1 MKRRAL
7 LLVTAA
13 LTALLLS
20 AGVTASYLADRTE
33 RLHNTF
39 TPAEVTCQ
47 VTEQVENNEKAAI
60 QVQNTGNIPAYLRL
74 RLLSYRVNEDGQ
86 RIGGPADIPAFRLGE
101 GWLLAGDGCWYYES
115 PVEPMALTGN
125 LLAEALPLRA
135 YTDADG
141 GRQVIEVVA
150 EAVQATPE
158 EAVEQAWSAVTVENG
173 LLTAAREG
181 GNGA

>member
-7 LLVTAA
+7 LLVMAALAALLVSAGGTAA
-13 LTALLLS
+13 
-20 AGVTASYLADRTE
+20 YLADRTE

-47 VTEQVENNEKAAI
+47 VTEQVRDNEKTEI
-60 QVQNTGNIPAYLRL
+60 RVQNTGNIPAYLRL

-86 RIGGPADIPAFRLGE
+86 RIGGTASIPAFLPGE
-101 GWLLAGDGCWYYES
+101 GWLAGEDGCWYYKS
-115 PVEPMALTGN
+115 PVEPGALTGN
-125 LLAEALPLRA
+125 LLAGALPLRA

-150 EAVQATPE
+150 EAVQAAPE
-158 EAVEQAWSAVTVENG
+158 QAAEQAWPAVTVVNG
-173 LLTAAREG
+173 LLTAAQEG
-181 GNGA
+181 GSGA